1 MTRQEKIKEF
11 LDGLESEMD
20 LGQYATE
27 ELNSFDDLRDAIEDE
42 NGFDQEIIYHA
53 TAMEY
58 LLKNDPSLRESCG
71 LAADMGFETK
81 NINAELLASILA
93 TQNCREEFE
102 GLEDEINDFFTE
114 LNETEA

>member
-42 NGFDQEIIYHA
+42 NGFD
-53 TAMEY
+53 
-58 LLKNDPSLRESCG
+58 
-71 LAADMGFETK
+71 
-81 NINAELLASILA
+81 
-93 TQNCREEFE
+93 
-102 GLEDEINDFFTE
+102 
-114 LNETEA
+114 